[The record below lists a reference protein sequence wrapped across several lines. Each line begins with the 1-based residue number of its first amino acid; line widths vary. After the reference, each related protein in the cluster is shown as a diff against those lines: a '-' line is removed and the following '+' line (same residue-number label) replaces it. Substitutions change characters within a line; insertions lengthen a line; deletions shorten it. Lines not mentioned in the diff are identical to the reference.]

1 MIENIPNGWC
11 LESIL
16 ILTYF
21 KGLSYSEQNR
31 IINRYSSLDNFLS
44 NANNYKTGNLFN
56 SAESDLSIFKEK
68 AKQQLDFIAEN
79 NINIITIWNEQYPD
93 LLKTITSPPTILFV
107 YGTLQQPNA
116 LSISVVGTRKCTQYG
131 KLATDL
137 FVSEFVRNN
146 IITTSGLAY
155 GIDSAAHQAAIRKGG
170 ITYAVIASGIDKIS
184 PLTSKKMADE
194 IVASGGA
201 ILSEYKCGTNA
212 AIQYFPQRNRIISGI
227 SQATLIAESASKGG
241 SLITARF
248 ALDQGREVFAIPGN
262 ITAEKSRGCNEL
274 IHQNKAAVAYSP
286 TAMLKD
292 LGLMNIDFETNKSIE
307 KITFNSQEEEL
318 IFNNLSLEPLHIDM
332 LPQLTNLDISQ
343 ILVLL
348 LEMEFNG
355 IVKQLPGKYYIKES
369 I

>member
-1 MIENIPNGWC
+1 MIENIPNGWS

-21 KGLSYSEQNR
+21 KGLSYAEHNR
-31 IINRYSSLDNFLS
+31 IINRYSSLDDFLS
-44 NANNYKTGNLFN
+44 NAFNYKTGNLFN

-68 AKQQLDFIAEN
+68 AKQQLDFTADN
-79 NINIITIWNEQYPD
+79 NISIISIWNDHYPD
-93 LLKTITSPPTILFV
+93 LLKVITSPPTILFV
-107 YGTLQQPNA
+107 CGTLQQSNA

-137 FVSEFVRNN
+137 FVSEFVKNN
-146 IITTSGLAY
+146 IVTTSGLAY
-155 GIDSAAHQAAIRKGG
+155 GIDSTAHQAAIRKGG
-170 ITYAVIASGIDKIS
+170 ITYAVIASGMDKIS
-184 PLTSKKMADE
+184 PQTSKKLAEE

-201 ILSEYKCGTNA
+201 VLSEYKCGTNA
-212 AIQYFPQRNRIISGI
+212 AIPYFPQRNRIISGI

-248 ALDQGREVFAIPGN
+248 AFDQGRDVFAIPGN
-262 ITAEKSRGCNEL
+262 ITSERSCGCNEL

-286 TAMLKD
+286 ATMLKD
-292 LGLMNIDFETNKSIE
+292 LGLMNINFENSKNPSKT
-307 KITFNSQEEEL
+307 TFNSPEEEL
-318 IFNNLSLEPLHIDM
+318 IFNNLSREPLHIDM
-332 LPQLTNLDISQ
+332 LPQLTDLDISQ

-355 IVKQLPGKYYIKES
+355 IVKQLPGKHYIKES